1 MLPVSDSGFL
11 IGTASFVAA
20 RCAWDHRLPPQGTLV
35 KPAISPRTSRLLR
48 KPLTQLHALCV
59 CCPAVVFVCVS
70 PAYSTG
76 ACGGD
81 ITLQATNVASVRL
94 CTALGHVTIGAT
106 LDSVRSALDVELADV

>member
-1 MLPVSDSGFL
+1 MPADF
-11 IGTASFVAA
+11 TADQQAS
-20 RCAWDHRLPPQGTLV
+20 
-35 KPAISPRTSRLLR
+35 
-48 KPLTQLHALCV
+48 LTRLHAIDALCSL
-59 CCPAVVFVCVS
+59 CRFLLLLFRS

-106 LDSVRSALDVELADV
+106 LDSVLPSLLFLYSFVGSLVFERRLRWALQPWSGCCSAERLAVECGR